1 MGIKKCVVSFA
12 DGAGAYRQKMGRLGT
27 SVKQFSDAD
36 FLGFT
41 SYEEIGCEP
50 HSVIP
55 YKFKPY
61 AIQTAVEMGYELII
75 WADSPV
81 HAIKDLQPAF
91 DYLEEYG
98 YFFFD
103 NIGHPLGKWTNDKC
117 LNWFEKTREEAMNMK
132 MIMACCMGFNTNIL
146 NLDILFNYAE
156 LADSLYP
163 GSWTDHRH
171 DQTVMSFLI
180 HENGLNIL
188 RGQDTF
194 FAYKSHYGVLP
205 IAESVCLISE

>member
-1 MGIKKCVVSFA
+1 MGMKKCVVSFA
-12 DGAGAYRQKMGRLGT
+12 DGAGVYRQKMERLAA
-27 SVKQFSDAD
+27 SVRKFSDAD

-55 YKFKPY
+55 YKFKPC

-81 HAIKDLQPAF
+81 HAIKDLRPAF

-117 LNWFEKTREEAMNMK
+117 LVWFDTSRSKAMDMQ
-132 MIMACCMGFNTNIL
+132 MIMACCMGFKVDVMRYIL
-146 NLDILFNYAE
+146 QDYSE
-156 LADSLYP
+156 LADALYP
-163 GSWTDHRH
+163 GSWDDHRH